1 MQFALTV
8 VLWLALFLLGYLY
21 AGYPVVAWFRAR
33 VSPQPHFREPIAPVV
48 TVVVV
53 AYNEGKRI
61 AGRIENLRA
70 LDYPETQLDIV
81 IASDGSTDDTV
92 ARARAHVDSRV
103 AVRAFPCRR
112 GKAAVLN
119 DVVSSAR
126 GEIVVLADARQ
137 RFEPDAVRALVSNL
151 ADPAVGAV
159 SGELM
164 LSSGTTATGGGV
176 GFYWRYEK
184 FIRRHE
190 SRTDSTVGATGAIYA
205 IRRALFEPIPADT
218 ILDDVLIPLRMVRR
232 GYRVLFDATARA
244 VDGPSATARQEF
256 VRKARTTAGMF
267 QLFCRERWLL
277 NPFRNRLWF
286 ETLSHKGL
294 RLAAPLLQAVV
305 LACSIGLSDV
315 PLYRLLLL
323 AQCAFYGAALAGWA
337 LGHRAASAESRAPSP
352 ESRAPSPELRA
363 PLFFLSVPYAI
374 CLLNWATVVGFIR
387 FTAGRQR
394 ATWEQAPL
402 APALPTSPT
411 PPHPGALGTLGT
423 SSRS

>member
-1 MQFALTV
+1 
-8 VLWLALFLLGYLY
+8 
-21 AGYPVVAWFRAR
+21 
-33 VSPQPHFREPIAPVV
+33 
-48 TVVVV
+48 VVV
-53 AYNEGKRI
+53 AYNEAEKI
-61 AGRIENLRA
+61 AGRIQNLRA
-70 LDYPETQLDIV
+70 LDYPATQLDIV

-92 ARARAHVDSRV
+92 ARAGVHVAPRV

-119 DVVSSAR
+119 DVVRSAR

-137 RFEPDAVRALVSNL
+137 RFEPDAVRALVSNF

-159 SGELM
+159 SGELT
-164 LSSGTTATGGGV
+164 LSAGMTPTGDGV

-190 SRTDSTVGATGAIYA
+190 SRTDSTVGTTGAIYA
-205 IRRALFEPIPADT
+205 IRRALFEPIPEDT
-218 ILDDVLIPLRMVRR
+218 ILDDVLVPLRIVRR

-244 VDGPSATARQEF
+244 VDRPSATARQEF

-294 RLAAPLLQAVV
+294 RLAAPFLLAVV
-305 LACSIGLSDV
+305 LACSIGLRNV
-315 PLYRLLLL
+315 PLYSLALLG
-323 AQCAFYGAALAGWA
+323 QCAFYGAAIAGWA
-337 LGHRAASAESRAPSP
+337 LGSRAPSP
-352 ESRAPSPELRA
+352 ESRAPML
-363 PLFFLSVPYAI
+363 LSVPYAI

-387 FTAGRQR
+387 FTAGRQH
-394 ATWEQAPL
+394 ATWEPT
-402 APALPTSPT
+402 PALLLRP
-411 PPHPGALGTLGT
+411 
-423 SSRS
+423 